1 MESNFNTYCI
11 NRFGGLPERTAVD
24 PLANAGSRLRSNG
37 VELSAATNRL
47 PTPEAYQQTL
57 QYMQHTTQVSAVR
70 EAVSTY
76 RATTTD
82 TVTDDLKHLAQLRAD
97 AIALSREWQVAFG
110 TLNTVSTTNQSLHRS
125 QSEPDSQIKLA
136 VEWSPFQKAVN
147 GEASDSQASVVAPAS
162 YVDSGAATGVKTA
175 SANSAAKINEG
186 QVDLFWDT
194 HPLVALVS
202 ERSESSTVQEGRSED
217 AGGDSVRLM
226 AMLNANRSARLWSQ
240 LLSHLDQTDE
250 SRPSNTT
257 IAAPLHNLK
266 AGIALQRPYGWQVR

>member
-1 MESNFNTYCI
+1 METSWKATLI
-11 NRFGGLPERTAVD
+11 RTASTDLVAYQNG
-24 PLANAGSRLRSNG
+24 LQSILSRMQVQDCDRMW

-70 EAVSTY
+70 ETVSTY

-110 TLNTVSTTNQSLHRS
+110 ALNAVTTNNQSLHRS

-147 GEASDSQASVVAPAS
+147 GESSDSQASVVAPAS
-162 YVDSGAATGVKTA
+162 YVDSV
-175 SANSAAKINEG
+175 
-186 QVDLFWDT
+186 QR
-194 HPLVALVS
+194 LV
-202 ERSESSTVQEGRSED
+202 
-217 AGGDSVRLM
+217 
-226 AMLNANRSARLWSQ
+226 
-240 LLSHLDQTDE
+240 
-250 SRPSNTT
+250 
-257 IAAPLHNLK
+257 
-266 AGIALQRPYGWQVR
+266 